1 MATRAQ
7 IAKAVGA
14 RLVAAAAA
22 GKERH
27 ERGEV
32 AVSATYEPRLKRLH
46 IELASGV
53 AVIVPV
59 SRVQGLA
66 DAKPAVIRSVELTG
80 KGYGLYWPDL
90 DLDVSVPDLV
100 AGCLGTKA
108 WMAALARHG
117 GRATSRAKAEAAR
130 KNGKKGG
137 RPRKTLEVAARA
149 VVAA

>member
-1 MATRAQ
+1 MATKAQ
-7 IAKAVGA
+7 IAKAVGVH
-14 RLVAAAAA
+14 LAAATAA
-22 GKERH
+22 GKGRH
-27 ERGEV
+27 KRGDV

-59 SRVQGLA
+59 SKVQGLVNA
-66 DAKPAVIRSVELTG
+66 RPAVVRSVELTG

-100 AGCLGTKA
+100 AGCFGTKA
-108 WMAALARHG
+108 WMAALARQG
-117 GRATSRAKAEAAR
+117 GRATSNAKVAAAR

-137 RPRKTLEVAARA
+137 RPRKEPVFGVP
-149 VVAA
+149 VVAFA